1 MAKKIIKKIKS
12 SKSIALMTV
21 AEFERANKIELRTEN
36 KYMKLTEYYEK
47 KGFPEFSRLLTA

>member
-1 MAKKIIKKIKS
+1 
-12 SKSIALMTV
+12 MTV